1 MTPLPPLAHLGPR
14 ICIMGPSNSGKSTLA
29 VAIAEKQSLPVIH
42 LDQLYHQPNTDWQ
55 PREHA
60 VFLQLHREAISAERW
75 VIEGNYTRC
84 LPERIARATGYI
96 LLDLAMPVSL
106 LRYIRRCC
114 ATTPRAGALQG
125 STDHINLAM
134 LRHITWVTPGNRR
147 RYHLLYQGL
156 SLPRCRLVGAKAINR
171 AWQEWCLTPRPAT
184 GILPGKTG
192 R

>member
-75 VIEGNYTRC
+75 VIEGLAACPKDWRAQQAISCWISRC
-84 LPERIARATGYI
+84 LSVYCVISGVAVP
-96 LLDLAMPVSL
+96 P
-106 LRYIRRCC
+106 RRVPGRCK
-114 ATTPRAGALQG
+114 AAP
-125 STDHINLAM
+125 
-134 LRHITWVTPGNRR
+134 ITSISPCSGISPG
-147 RYHLLYQGL
+147 
-156 SLPRCRLVGAKAINR
+156 
-171 AWQEWCLTPRPAT
+171 
-184 GILPGKTG
+184 
-192 R
+192 